1 MPIYCHRCES
11 CGTYKEEFRAMAQS
25 AEAPT
30 CCNSPMGRV
39 FTPPMVR
46 ADIQPFV
53 SPTDGK
59 TIINSRSQR
68 EEFMKRNNLVCAA
81 DMPVQRRVIKSTLQK
96 TDVVEAVAK
105 VQAGYKPSTPTVT
118 IDNLSTVQ

>member
-1 MPIYCHRCES
+1 
-11 CGTYKEEFRAMAQS
+11 
-25 AEAPT
+25 
-30 CCNSPMGRV
+30 
-39 FTPPMVR
+39 MVR

-81 DMPVQRRVIKSTLQK
+81 DMPVQRKAIKSTLQK

-105 VQAGYKPSTPTVT
+105 VQAGYKPPTPTVT
-118 IDNLSTVQ
+118 IDNLSTVP